1 MNKVQ
6 FQFHGIVLLYGYLQR
21 LFVYGNIKGMLD
33 TKPEAPEWEE
43 LPKLLDGVSAIF
55 QSFDRTSGLKLD
67 QMKQAFTAYRTVE
80 AMTPE
85 TFPDQEKAQLADRL
99 AVVGAG
105 LYAEEYINTGLI
117 HLGMNFDPKVEKRY
131 REQAKHYQKTVKII
145 SLLVDKTAQGQPLSK
160 VEADQLQS
168 WYKTSLENTDTVK
181 KDIRRI
187 RYFLNGT
194 KP

>member
-33 TKPEAPEWEE
+33 SKPEAAEWEE
-43 LPKLLDGVSAIF
+43 LPKLLDDVSAIF
-55 QSFDRTSGLKLD
+55 QSFDRKSGLNID

-80 AMTPE
+80 AMTPA
-85 TFPDQEKAQLADRL
+85 TFPDKEKAQLADRL
-99 AVVGAG
+99 AITGAA

-131 REQAKHYQKTVKII
+131 RQQAEHYKKTVKII
-145 SLLVDKTAQGQPLSK
+145 TMLVEKTAQRKPLSK
-160 VEADQLQS
+160 AEADQLQN
-168 WYKTSLENTDTVK
+168 WYKTSIENADTVK

>member
-6 FQFHGIVLLYGYLQR
+6 FQFHGVVLLYGYLQR

-33 TKPEAPEWEE
+33 TKPEAAEWDE
-43 LPKLLDGVSAIF
+43 LPQHLDHVSAIF
-55 QSFDRTSGLKLD
+55 QNFDRKAGLNID
-67 QMKQAFTAYRTVE
+67 QIKQAFTAYRTVE
-80 AMTPE
+80 AMTPQ
-85 TFPDQEKAQLADRL
+85 TFPDKEKAPLSERL
-99 AVVGAG
+99 AVTGAA

-131 REQAKHYQKTVKII
+131 RQQAEHYKKVVKIMTM
-145 SLLVDKTAQGQPLSK
+145 LVEKTAEKKTLSK
-160 VEADQLQS
+160 AEADQLQK
-168 WYKTSLENTDTVK
+168 WYQTTMESADTVK

-194 KP
+194 TP